1 MSRRAR
7 IALAAA
13 LGLAAAALL
22 CAAAWFAIA
31 HAIEARAVAWIGE
44 ERAAGTRITHRRLA
58 VEGFP
63 SHWTLVAEDY
73 AIARDAPQARSASG
87 PRLEATILPWSL
99 ARVPLRAPGVH
110 RLEHDGL
117 ALEVEAAHPEA
128 TLALRA
134 DGRIGELR
142 AELGDVVL
150 RATGMPGAARAT
162 RIAFVA
168 RDIDPPDRATRDIFL
183 LSLSISDLAPPPGTR
198 PPFDRAGI
206 LVAARNFGVG
216 SSREAA
222 VYALLAL
229 GIRCVVA
236 ESFGDI
242 FFGNALKNGL
252 LPVRLPEAAVTA
264 LRAQVLAAP
273 GSELTVDLPRNLL
286 TAPGGIAHDF
296 VIPPFARDCLLRG
309 LDEIGLTQTLLPE
322 IEAFEAARPNGGASV
337 A

>member
-1 MSRRAR
+1 MTEPFTT
-7 IALAAA
+7 LT
-13 LGLAAAALL
+13 
-22 CAAAWFAIA
+22 AIA
-31 HAIEARAVAWIGE
+31 
-44 ERAAGTRITHRRLA
+44 
-58 VEGFP
+58 
-63 SHWTLVAEDY
+63 
-73 AIARDAPQARSASG
+73 APLDMPNVDTDQ
-87 PRLEATILPWSL
+87 ILP
-99 ARVPLRAPGVH
+99 ARFLRRPRDERYATYGF
-110 RLEHDGL
+110 HD
-117 ALEVEAAHPEA
+117 
-128 TLALRA
+128 LRFNP
-134 DGRIGELR
+134 DG
-142 AELGDVVL
+142 
-150 RATGMPGAARAT
+150 TT
-162 RIAFVA
+162 Q
-168 RDIDPPDRATRDIFL
+168 PDFIL
-183 LSLSISDLAPPPGTR
+183 NR

-242 FFGNALKNGL
+242 FFGNALQNGL

-286 TAPGGIAHDF
+286 TASGGIAHDF

-322 IEAFEAARPNGGASV
+322 IEAFEAPGGARDP
-337 A
+337 